1 MQKAL
6 HQNPSYTLNLVW
18 GFRLHTQIYFL
29 YLLHLNKFHLDELV
43 TLANF

>member
-1 MQKAL
+1 MQKVL
-6 HQNPSYTLNLVW
+6 HQNPSDTLNLVW
-18 GFRLHTQIYFL
+18 GVRFQTQIYLL